1 MSISDIT
8 CALSVSQRRWNSDEC
23 RLLQFITVIIVHTP
37 VAVILTITDW
47 LISYMKAK
55 FEYENQRSFVRH
67 RRMSI
72 MTEDENKSECVYCGA
87 VDGEEQT
94 YYDIY
99 VRNITHSD
107 GSDKLVCNLCIPNLE
122 TVQ

>member
-1 MSISDIT
+1 M
-8 CALSVSQRRWNSDEC
+8 
-23 RLLQFITVIIVHTP
+23 HTP
-37 VAVILTITDW
+37 VAVILKITDW

-67 RRMSI
+67 RRMAI